1 MAPGQ
6 SNGRKFGGM
15 KKNKKQKDENTLQHR
30 LDKTNLICEAYES
43 GNVTI
48 ESCCGEHG
56 ISVRTFTQWCSI
68 HTEISERYKKAKEI
82 HNRIGKESIREKSVD
97 GLVRLITGYWVDET
111 ETMEIYGKTGQLN
124 GKRVLTKRRYVGP
137 NPTAVIFA
145 LKNTDPANWGEQ
157 LNIDVSGEKQIFKI
171 GEQTIE
177 FN

>member
-1 MAPGQ
+1 
-6 SNGRKFGGM
+6 M
-15 KKNKKQKDENTLQHR
+15 KKKQKTEQSLQQR
-30 LDKTNLICEAYES
+30 IEKTELICSAYES

-56 ISVRTFTQWCSI
+56 ITARLFNQWCGLFP
-68 HTEISERYKKAKEI
+68 EISERYKKAKEI

-124 GKRVLTKRRYVGP
+124 GKRILTKRRYVGP

-157 LNIDVSGEKQIFKI
+157 LNIDVSGEKQVFKI

>member
-6 SNGRKFGGM
+6 SNGRKFWRM
-15 KKNKKQKDENTLQHR
+15 KRKEKAEQTLQQR
-30 LDKTNLICEAYES
+30 IQKTELICDAYES

-56 ISVRTFTQWCSI
+56 ISARLFNQWCGLY
-68 HTEISERYKKAKEI
+68 TEISERYKKAKEI

-97 GLVRLITGYWVDET
+97 GLTRLITGYWVDET

-145 LKNTDPANWGEQ
+145 LKNTDPANWGEH
-157 LNIDVSGEKQIFKI
+157 LNVDVSGEKQIFKI
-171 GEQTIE
+171 GEQIIE